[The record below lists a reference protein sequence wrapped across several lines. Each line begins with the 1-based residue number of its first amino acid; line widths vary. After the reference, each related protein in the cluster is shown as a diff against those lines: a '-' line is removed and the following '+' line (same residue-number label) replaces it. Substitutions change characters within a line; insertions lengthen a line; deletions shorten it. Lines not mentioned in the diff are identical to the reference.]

1 MNHAAF
7 MQLSEYILSAH
18 HQSVHLYLLDEFVV
32 CDIIKRS
39 EKYWIRVIP
48 LVDSGLEES
57 TILLLLDMSIKVAV
71 LQSGDQIIAEMKEIV
86 SEDRP
91 IAYLFKQPHKLI
103 VNSPV
108 YLTEEKDPQTSVEI
122 TLAKW
127 IIVSDEDDVP
137 VAVNQVVAL
146 VEPIDSVKK
155 MYEEKVNGSDY

>member
-1 MNHAAF
+1 
-7 MQLSEYILSAH
+7 
-18 HQSVHLYLLDEFVV
+18 
-32 CDIIKRS
+32 
-39 EKYWIRVIP
+39 
-48 LVDSGLEES
+48 
-57 TILLLLDMSIKVAV
+57 MSIKVAV
-71 LQSGDQIIAEMKEIV
+71 LQSGDQIIAKMKEIV

-91 IAYLFKQPHKLI
+91 IAYLFKQPHKLV

>member
-1 MNHAAF
+1 
-7 MQLSEYILSAH
+7 
-18 HQSVHLYLLDEFVV
+18 
-32 CDIIKRS
+32 
-39 EKYWIRVIP
+39 
-48 LVDSGLEES
+48 
-57 TILLLLDMSIKVAV
+57 MSIKVAV
-71 LQSGDQIIAEMKEIV
+71 LQSGDQIIAKMKEIV

-137 VAVNQVVAL
+137 VSVNQVVAL